1 MGITEKR
8 YITRRDVVV
17 AIIFRII
24 QRADVENVSAT
35 LFYIVALE
43 WFDGLGSLW
52 VQYLVLTISNWKFI

>member
-1 MGITEKR
+1 M
-8 YITRRDVVV
+8 VV

-52 VQYLVLTISNWKFI
+52 VQYLVPAISNWKFI